1 MHPVLFHVRAAP
13 AAAGSPAGM
22 PHRRKKPGS
31 PFLEQ
36 QGGFTMDIRTYI
48 FAIVA
53 AIVLLAVNII
63 RDYGRKE

>member
-1 MHPVLFHVRAAP
+1 
-13 AAAGSPAGM
+13 
-22 PHRRKKPGS
+22 
-31 PFLEQ
+31 
-36 QGGFTMDIRTYI
+36 MDIRTYI